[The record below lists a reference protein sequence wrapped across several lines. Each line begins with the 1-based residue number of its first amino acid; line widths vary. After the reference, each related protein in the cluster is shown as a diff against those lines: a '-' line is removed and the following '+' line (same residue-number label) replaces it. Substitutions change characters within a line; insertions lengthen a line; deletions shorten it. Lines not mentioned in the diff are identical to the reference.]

1 MEDSQWSPTIPVLP
15 SCFSHIFADA
25 VSSAIRCIECSIGPQ
40 LNAIAW
46 RPYPQTIQRCAAL
59 LNDFPYCSGVR
70 FCPAVCWRPPSRAF
84 ELPLRCAA
92 PYDDE
97 EVGYAAIENVAGEA
111 RPSGHAR
118 SAPNKP
124 SRSMSRLCSRGR
136 APSSVLRW
144 EATEHGRCQ
153 YVSVG
158 DEPSL
163 HINHCTLSAH

>member
-111 RPSGHAR
+111 RPSGACPQCPKQ
-118 SAPNKP
+118 A
-124 SRSMSRLCSRGR
+124 
-136 APSSVLRW
+136 
-144 EATEHGRCQ
+144 
-153 YVSVG
+153 
-158 DEPSL
+158 EPQHESFMQPWP
-163 HINHCTLSAH
+163 CTLKCAEVGSHRARPLPICVRGG